1 MHIVCYTPEPWS
13 ADALAGERH
22 RVSCLTGPL
31 VALASRVAT
40 ASPDLVIVRGFA
52 AGEVLIEQ
60 LEALVSLRPLAVVAL
75 VLPQADPELLLRLMQ
90 AGVREV
96 LPSEEPATI
105 FAAVQRAEARL
116 GRSVPT
122 RPEQAGR
129 CLAFM
134 SAKGGDGG
142 TAVAANLAAAL
153 AREPDTRVL
162 LIDLSLPFGDADMFL
177 CSQTQASDLAD
188 ICGEMERLDGAL
200 LGQMVTQVSDTLH
213 LIPSPGR
220 LDKLVR
226 IQSAQVKQL
235 LALALREYQFVLVD
249 MGDGIDPVRLDL
261 LEKLEHLFLVT
272 SLSLSSLRRSGQL
285 LLMLD
290 GLEFSGAKVSLVGN
304 RVGESQDIAQDEFE
318 KAIGMAL
325 ERQLPGDGAGLK
337 ESVARGVPL
346 VSLRPKSALSRGI
359 VDWANALLGKTTGK
373 SSPWRLF
380 AIK

>member
-13 ADALAGERH
+13 AVALAGQRH
-22 RVSCLTGPL
+22 RLSCLTGPL
-31 VALASRVAT
+31 ASLATRVAT

-52 AGEVLIEQ
+52 AGAMLIEQ

-75 VLPQADPELLLRLMQ
+75 VLPQAEPELLLRLMQ

-96 LPSEEPATI
+96 LPSDEPATLL
-105 FAAVQRAEARL
+105 AAVQRAEARL
-116 GRSVPT
+116 GRSTPT

-188 ICGEMERLDGAL
+188 ICGEIERLDGAL

-226 IQSAQVKQL
+226 IQSAQVKQV

-261 LEKLEHLFLVT
+261 LEKIEHLFLVT

-290 GLEFSGAKVSLVGN
+290 GLEFPGTKISLVGN

-325 ERQLPGDGAGLK
+325 ERQLPGDAAGLK
-337 ESVARGVPL
+337 ESLARGTPL
-346 VSLRPKSALSRGI
+346 VSLRPKSALTRGI